1 MSLEEFNKFKGKNYN
16 TSFLMNKFIFQN
28 NDFKKFFISQEKTN
42 YDFYYFLGKNL
53 NEVKNICQV
62 GLCCGYYIG
71 LFLLAKDS
79 INNFYLFDTCNN
91 NKQILRLTRNN
102 LLFFKN
108 KNFNFGLTDKE
119 ILEKISYLNCDLLI
133 IFDFLFTELN
143 LEALLKVF
151 EENKLIRILVLD
163 NLKYDIN
170 LENKIKN
177 FSIIRNMTFEKY
189 IKRNDVI
196 VLRKK

>member
-1 MSLEEFNKFKGKNYN
+1 MSLEEFNNFKGKNYN

-79 INNFYLFDTCNN
+79 ISNFYLFDTCNN

-143 LEALLKVF
+143 LEMILKVF
-151 EENKLIRILVLD
+151 EDNKLIRILVLD

-170 LENKIKN
+170 LDNKIKN

>member
-151 EENKLIRILVLD
+151 EDNKLIRILVLD